1 MERAKAQ
8 AAEVVQIEDS
18 KRVRILQFI
27 KANPGTHLR
36 KIKRELNLAM
46 GVIQYHLYRLERER
60 SVVSARHG
68 LYKRY
73 YADQGPRIEERAIVN
88 VLFQETERDLILY
101 LLENPRASQKE
112 LSQFARIS
120 PSSTNWHM
128 KRLSQAG
135 FVEARRERGFVVYTV
150 KGDPGMILSL
160 LRSYH
165 PRIWDKWAE
174 RLADLMT

>member
-1 MERAKAQ
+1 
-8 AAEVVQIEDS
+8 
-18 KRVRILQFI
+18 
-27 KANPGTHLR
+27 
-36 KIKRELNLAM
+36 M
-46 GVIQYHLYRLERER
+46 GVIQYHLYRLEREHR
-60 SVVSARHG
+60 VVSARHG

-73 YADQGPRIEERAIVN
+73 YADQGPGVEERDIVN

-101 LLENPRASQKE
+101 LLENPGATQKE

-128 KRLSQAG
+128 KRLSQTG
-135 FVEARRERGFVVYTV
+135 FVEARRSGGFVSYTV
-150 KGDPGMILSL
+150 KGDSGMILAL

-174 RLADLMT
+174 RLADLIS

>member
-1 MERAKAQ
+1 MLRDTVEGLPSALTPTAWRDALLS
-8 AAEVVQIEDS
+8 EGE
-18 KRVRILQFI
+18 
-27 KANPGTHLR
+27 HLH
-36 KIKRELNLAM
+36 E
-46 GVIQYHLYRLERER
+46 G
-60 SVVSARHG
+60 
-68 LYKRY
+68 
-73 YADQGPRIEERAIVN
+73 IEERAIVN
-88 VLFQETERDLILY
+88 ILFQETERDLILY
-101 LLENPRASQKE
+101 LLENPQASQKE

-135 FVEARRERGFVVYTV
+135 FVEARRERGFVIYTV